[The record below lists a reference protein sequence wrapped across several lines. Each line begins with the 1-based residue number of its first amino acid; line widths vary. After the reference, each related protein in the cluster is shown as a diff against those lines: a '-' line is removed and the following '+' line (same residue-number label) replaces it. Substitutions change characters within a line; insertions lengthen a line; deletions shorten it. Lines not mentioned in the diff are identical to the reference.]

1 MTPTT
6 DSIFNKSDFSQ
17 RFLLEQDNIR
27 GEWVRLGPSLDA
39 ALSAHDYPASA
50 ETLLVESVL
59 ASVLMSSTLKFD
71 GKLILQAQGSG
82 PISLLAVEVTH
93 ERSFRAIARCSD
105 SEEELV
111 DSGNDLHSLLGDA
124 RLVITIAPDQGQRYQ
139 GIVPMEQSTLSQCL
153 EQYFATSEQL
163 PTFLFFATR
172 GREAVGLILQKLPTV
187 ADQEQ
192 EAVRWEH
199 IAHLARTLN
208 ADEVL
213 AVDNVTLLHRLFHE
227 EQVTLYPE
235 QPVQFACSC
244 SMERTR
250 SVIQSLGEQEALHL
264 LEDLPK
270 IEIKCEF
277 CSRQYELDRNTVLE
291 MFGLPPTQ

>member
-1 MTPTT
+1 MTQTT
-6 DSIFNKSDFSQ
+6 DSNFNKSDFSQ

-27 GEWVRLGPSLDA
+27 GEWVRLGPSLSA
-39 ALSAHDYPASA
+39 ALAAHDYPASIEA
-50 ETLLVESVL
+50 LLVESAL

-82 PISLLAVEVTH
+82 PVTLLAVEVTH
-93 ERSFRAIARCSD
+93 PRSYRAIARFQGLD
-105 SEEELV
+105 AAT
-111 DSGNDLHSLLGDA
+111 GNDLASLLGDA
-124 RLVITIAPDQGQRYQ
+124 RLVITLAPDQGQRYQ
-139 GIVPMEQSTLSQCL
+139 GIVPMEQPTLSQCL
-153 EQYFATSEQL
+153 EEYFANSEQL
-163 PTFLFFATR
+163 PTLLFLAVR

-187 ADQEQ
+187 SDPEK
-192 EAVRWEH
+192 EAASWQH
-199 IAHLARTLN
+199 IEHLARTLS

-213 AVDNVTLLHRLFHE
+213 ATDNATLLHRLFHE

-244 SMERTR
+244 SEERSR
-250 SVIQSLGEQEALHL
+250 AVIQSLGEEEALHL
-264 LEDLPK
+264 LEDQPR

-277 CSRQYELDRNTVLE
+277 CSRQYAIDRKTVLE

>member
-1 MTPTT
+1 MTHMT
-6 DSIFNKSDFSQ
+6 DSTDNIHKNSDFSQ

-39 ALSAHDYPASA
+39 ALAAHDYPALIES
-50 ETLLVESVL
+50 LLVESVL
-59 ASVLMSSTLKFD
+59 ASILMSSTLKFD

-82 PISLLAVEVTH
+82 PVTLLAVEVTH
-93 ERSFRAIARCSD
+93 PCSYRAIARFNEDEATTGSD
-105 SEEELV
+105 L
-111 DSGNDLHSLLGDA
+111 GSLLGDA

-139 GIVPMEQSTLSQCL
+139 GIVPMEQPTLSQCL
-153 EQYFATSEQL
+153 EQYFETSEQL
-163 PTFLFFATR
+163 PTLLFLAV
-172 GREAVGLILQKLPTV
+172 RERQAAGLILQKLPT
-187 ADQEQ
+187 AIDAEQ
-192 EAVRWEH
+192 EAERWEH
-199 IAHLARTLN
+199 IVHLARTLN

-213 AVDNVTLLHRLFHE
+213 ATDNITLLHRLFHE

-244 SMERTR
+244 SAERTH
-250 SVIQSLGEQEALHL
+250 SVVQSLGEEEALHL
-264 LEDLPK
+264 LEGLPK

-277 CSRQYELDRNTVLE
+277 CSHQYEIDRETVLA